1 VSVSI
6 GRRILP
12 TKIELI
18 RLRRSLK
25 VARLVH
31 SILEDKR
38 DVLLKRLDEAMEE
51 ASRAAAAIQIPVTE
65 AYDSLISAYMKL
77 GTSRVEAIAET
88 TPPSVE
94 AEVSVKRVVDVD
106 VPTLRLVVAES
117 GPTYGFADT
126 SVDLDQARMKMRN
139 ALVMVAKAAE
149 LENTIFRLA
158 SELEKTQRLINA
170 LENVIIPTYESNIRQ
185 ISSALEESQREEFV
199 RLKRI
204 KAVLLRRRRGEI

>member
-1 VSVSI
+1 
-6 GRRILP
+6 
-12 TKIELI
+12 
-18 RLRRSLK
+18 
-25 VARLVH
+25 
-31 SILEDKR
+31 
-38 DVLLKRLDEAMEE
+38 
-51 ASRAAAAIQIPVTE
+51 
-65 AYDSLISAYMKL
+65 MKL

-204 KAVLLRRRRGEI
+204 KAVLLRRRGEI

>member
-204 KAVLLRRRRGEI
+204 KAVLLRRRGEI

>member
-1 VSVSI
+1 MSVSI

-204 KAVLLRRRRGEI
+204 KAVLLRRRGEI

>member
-31 SILEDKR
+31 NILEDKR

-51 ASRAAAAIQIPVTE
+51 ASKAAAAIQIPVTE

-106 VPTLRLVVAES
+106 VPSLRLVVAES

-126 SVDLDQARMKMRN
+126 SVDLDQARVKMRN
-139 ALVMVAKAAE
+139 ALIMVAKAAE

-185 ISSALEESQREEFV
+185 ISSALEEGQREEFV
-199 RLKRI
+199 RMKRV
-204 KAVLLRRRRGEI
+204 KAVLLRRRGEI